1 MAGMERTTQL
11 PASSQNQMAFPYR
24 QDEDDNDNEVE
35 DALHNDNEVE
45 DALLH
50 GPRMKGLS
58 KPASR
63 WFTSTSSSTA
73 LCSRRPTLLSALGVI
88 CLVEFFMLVHLLF
101 QGGTPKVRD
110 ARTITFTRDVGFM
123 SLDHKFDHQW
133 HGLAGNYSGIIWSRE
148 GEFDTGGIA
157 M

>member
-1 MAGMERTTQL
+1 
-11 PASSQNQMAFPYR
+11 MAFPYR
-24 QDEDDNDNEVE
+24 QDEDDKD
-35 DALHNDNEVE
+35 DAVE

-50 GPRMKGLS
+50 GAHMKGLS

-63 WFTSTSSSTA
+63 WFTSTSSSRA
-73 LCSRRPTLLSALGVI
+73 LYSRRPTLLSALGVI
-88 CLVEFFMLVHLLF
+88 CLVEFFLLAHLLF
-101 QGGTPKVRD
+101 QGGTAKVQD

-148 GEFDTGGIA
+148 GEFETGGIA